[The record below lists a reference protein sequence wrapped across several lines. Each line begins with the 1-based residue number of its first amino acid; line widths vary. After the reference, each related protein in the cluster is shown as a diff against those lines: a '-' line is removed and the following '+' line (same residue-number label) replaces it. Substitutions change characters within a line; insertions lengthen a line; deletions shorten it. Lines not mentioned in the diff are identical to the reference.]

1 MCPFLFPFPACRGI
15 LYKTTARDMML
26 KLRMIGGGGRE
37 GDLCY

>member
-15 LYKTTARDMML
+15 LYKTTARDML
-26 KLRMIGGGGRE
+26 KLRMFGGGGRE